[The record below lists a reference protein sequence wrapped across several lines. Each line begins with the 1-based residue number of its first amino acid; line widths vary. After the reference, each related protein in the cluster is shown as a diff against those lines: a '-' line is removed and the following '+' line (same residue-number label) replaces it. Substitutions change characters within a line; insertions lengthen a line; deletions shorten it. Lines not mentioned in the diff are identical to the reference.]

1 MGWMMLGMV
10 LFWGMII
17 FLAVLVV
24 HTLFETGERHLPKN
38 QEVTNPMEILD
49 LRYSRGEINQEQ
61 YIQMRKD
68 LEQNEEVV

>member
-38 QEVTNPMEILD
+38 QEVTSPMGILD